1 MIDPAI
7 QYLISASASLLFLI
21 AGLHKLANLRE
32 FQGIID
38 NYRLLPTSLTK
49 VTVLLLGITEIAL
62 CGGWL
67 ITQSAL
73 IPLLSVA
80 LIGIYTLSIS
90 INLFRG
96 RDYIDCGC
104 SFSKF
109 DKLLSQTTN
118 PHLSFGLVVRNFTLI
133 GLMLLAILPSNT
145 RTLGTLDYLNMFF
158 SFLCVVLVYAAANQL
173 LRNNNAINSWR
184 NVSE

>member
-1 MIDPAI
+1 MIDPVI

-21 AGLHKLANLRE
+21 AGMHKLANLSE
-32 FQGIID
+32 FQGIVD
-38 NYRLLPTSLTK
+38 NYRLLPTRLTK
-49 VTVLLLGITEIAL
+49 VTVLLFGMTEITL
-62 CGGWL
+62 CVGWL
-67 ITQSAL
+67 LTQSAL
-73 IPLLSVA
+73 IPLLSAA

-104 SFSKF
+104 SFSNF
-109 DKLLSQTTN
+109 DKLLSQTSN
-118 PHLSFGLVVRNFTLI
+118 PSLSFGLVIRNFALI
-133 GLMLLAILPSNT
+133 GIMLLSILPSNS
-145 RTLGTLDYLNMFF
+145 RILGTLDYVNMLF

>member
-21 AGLHKLANLRE
+21 AGMHKLANLRE

-38 NYRLLPTSLTK
+38 NYRLLPASLTK

-109 DKLLSQTTN
+109 DKLEPNDQSPFIIRASDEEL
-118 PHLSFGLVVRNFTLI
+118 
-133 GLMLLAILPSNT
+133 NT
-145 RTLGTLDYLNMFF
+145 DR
-158 SFLCVVLVYAAANQL
+158 SYAGSHSA
-173 LRNNNAINSWR
+173 
-184 NVSE
+184 V